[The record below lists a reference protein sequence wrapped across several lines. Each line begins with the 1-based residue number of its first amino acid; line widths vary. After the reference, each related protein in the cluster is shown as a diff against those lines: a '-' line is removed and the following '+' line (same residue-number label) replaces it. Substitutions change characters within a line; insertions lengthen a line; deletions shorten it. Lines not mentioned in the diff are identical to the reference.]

1 MRRPGTALDYD
12 VTMCRALVLLGLLA
26 CACAGG
32 RPAPRSS
39 PLLGQRAALTAEDL
53 AGREVRVG
61 EADGRVRVIDFWASW
76 CDPCREQL
84 PLLDRLAREHGGSG
98 LAVYGVAFDEDRA
111 MVEAFL
117 AHTPVSFP
125 ILWDRGGQRLSVP
138 FSISRLPTTVL
149 VDRAGL
155 IRSVHLGYD
164 PAEGRKLEDEIR
176 KLLAE

>member
-1 MRRPGTALDYD
+1 MGR
-12 VTMCRALVLLGLLA
+12 VLVLLGLLA

-32 RPAPRSS
+32 RPASRPS

-61 EADGRVRVIDFWASW
+61 EADGQVRVIDFWASW

-84 PLLDRLAREHGGSG
+84 PLLDRLALEQAGRG
-98 LAVYGVAFDEDRA
+98 LAVYGIAFDEDRA

-117 AHTPVSFP
+117 AETPVSFP
-125 ILWDRGGQRLSVP
+125 ILWDRGGERLSAA
-138 FSISRLPTTVL
+138 FSISRLPTTLL
-149 VDRAGL
+149 VDRAGVV
-155 IRSVHLGYD
+155 RSVHLGYD
-164 PAEGRKLEDEIR
+164 AAEGRKLEEEIH